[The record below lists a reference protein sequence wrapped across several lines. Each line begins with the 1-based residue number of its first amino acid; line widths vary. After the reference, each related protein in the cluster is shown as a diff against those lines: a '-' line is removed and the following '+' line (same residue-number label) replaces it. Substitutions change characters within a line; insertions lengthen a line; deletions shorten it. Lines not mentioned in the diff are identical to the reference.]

1 MLTLSVLPQEF
12 GICRLEG
19 AAEIPGWAMS
29 GPFFSITRMREEL
42 SIVCPAAS
50 IPEGSVVERG
60 WRCLKVHGP
69 LDFSQT
75 GILVSLAEPLARV
88 GLGIFAVSTYDTD
101 YLLVKANELQKA
113 VRALRQAG
121 YKVTEEPNITEQA
134 F

>member
-1 MLTLSVLPQEF
+1 MLTLSVLSEEF

-29 GPFFSITRMREEL
+29 GSFFSITRTREEL
-42 SIVCPAAS
+42 SIVCPAEP
-50 IPEGSVVERG
+50 IPGDIVAERG

-75 GILVSLAEPLARV
+75 GIIVSFAEPLAKA
-88 GLGIFAVSTYDTD
+88 GIGIFAVSTYDTD

-113 VRALRQAG
+113 VQALRQAG
-121 YKVTEEPNITEQA
+121 HRVTEEP
-134 F
+134 